1 MANATEQSEIISFK
15 LHAGAA
21 AVAEAAARE
30 LESDV
35 VLGNGN
41 PGGHVLNECNECLAV
56 RFTCGSPTKHA
67 DYYHTLGVLSGAL
80 GRLSRRVGVK
90 QHDKCCRNEHA
101 GPVRGFPILRH
112 EPPEQRAQRRPYHR
126 ERNP

>member
-1 MANATEQSEIISFK
+1 MSNATEQGELIGLE
-15 LHAGAA
+15 LHTGTT

-41 PGGHVLNECNECLAV
+41 PGGHVLDECNECLAV

-67 DYYHTLGVLSGAL
+67 DYYHTLGDLSGAV
-80 GRLSRRVGVK
+80 GRLSHRVGAK
-90 QHDKCCRNEHA
+90 EHDKGSGNEHA
-101 GPVRGFPILRH
+101 RPVRGFPILRY

-126 ERNP
+126 